1 MEPRKFVDIQ
11 IIEQD
16 IDWRG
21 VIYIPEDF
29 LNKKCKITLEI
40 IEETD
45 ASSSSSGN

>member
-21 VIYIPEDF
+21 VIYVPEEF
-29 LNKKCKITLEI
+29 LGQKCKITLEI

-45 ASSSSSGN
+45 NTASDN